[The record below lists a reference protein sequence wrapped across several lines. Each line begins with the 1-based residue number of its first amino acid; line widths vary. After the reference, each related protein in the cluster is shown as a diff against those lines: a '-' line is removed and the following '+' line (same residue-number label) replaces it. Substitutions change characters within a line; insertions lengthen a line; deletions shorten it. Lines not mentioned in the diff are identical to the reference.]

1 MLKARPFPAML
12 RSSAWLRQRQ
22 ASNAA
27 KRPRSIAPARSLYAA
42 RVKIY
47 PKRAHGTFRTIK
59 WIVMAVTL
67 SIYYLVPWIRWD
79 RGPYL
84 PNQAVL
90 IDFPS
95 RRFFFFFLEIWPQE
109 FYYITGL
116 LVLAALALFLVTT
129 IAGRMWCGY
138 TCPQTVWTDL
148 MIAVERFFQGD
159 RNARMRLDK
168 SPWSFE
174 TLWRKGATHLS
185 WLLIA
190 IATGGAWVFYFADA
204 PTLARQ
210 FLDFDAPM
218 LAYVF
223 VGLFTA
229 TTYLLGGIARE
240 QVCIYMCPWPR
251 IQGGMIDHDSLLI
264 SYRDWRGEP
273 RGAHKAGQSWE
284 GKGDCID
291 CRQCVAVCPTGID
304 IRNGSQLECIQCGL
318 CIDACDEVMDKVG
331 RPRGLVAYDTIR
343 NLESVGPE
351 ILPVHWLRP
360 RVILY
365 ATLMA
370 IVGVIMLTALM
381 LRPELE
387 VSVLHDRNPIYVR
400 LSDGGLRNGYT
411 VKILNKL
418 YEPRSFKI
426 SLTGLPGAKLSIIGH
441 EHRRRS
447 AGDGRARRAPVG
459 APLCRPRQE
468 RRRRSAGSDAEVLL
482 HRLGQRERYPN
493 RAWRQLPGTRGMTGE
508 GWFAKEIDGRHVLL
522 VLSVFFGVMFIVNGI
537 FVYFALETFSGG
549 DTSDPY
555 RKGLHYNDTLGADER
570 QAERGWRTDV
580 VYDGKAGQLRV
591 SLARQSGGAAVGAAC
606 RRAAQ
611 PAGDEQGRPPSP
623 PEGGVARGLCR
634 RCRACSWALGD
645 RHGLARGG

>member
-1 MLKARPFPAML
+1 MLMDKVQSHPGGIAVPGSGSVSRMAEAAPGVE
-12 RSSAWLRQRQ
+12 RSE
-22 ASNAA
+22 
-27 KRPRSIAPARSLYAA
+27 APTIDRAGQSLYAS

-47 PKRAHGTFRTIK
+47 PKKAHGTFRNIK

-116 LVLAALALFLVTT
+116 LVLAALALFLVTS

-138 TCPQTVWTDL
+138 ACPQTVWTDL

-168 SPWSFE
+168 APWTFE
-174 TLWRKGATHLS
+174 WIWRKGGTHLT

-210 FLDFDAPM
+210 FLHFEAPM
-218 LAYVF
+218 LAYAF
-223 VGLFTA
+223 VGVFTA

-251 IQGGMIDHDSLLI
+251 IQGGMVDHDSLLI
-264 SYRDWRGEP
+264 SYRAWRGEP
-273 RGAHKAGQSWE
+273 RGPHKTGQSWE
-284 GKGDCID
+284 GRGDCID

-304 IRNGSQLECIQCGL
+304 IRNGSQLECIQCAL
-318 CIDACDEVMDKVG
+318 CIDACSEIMDKVG
-331 RPRGLVAYDTIR
+331 RPRGLIAYDTIR
-343 NLESVGPE
+343 NLESPGPE
-351 ILPVHWLRP
+351 ILPVPWLRP

-370 IVGVIMLTALM
+370 IVGVIMLIALL

-387 VSVLHDRNPIYVR
+387 VSVLHDRNPIYVK
-400 LSDGGLRNGYT
+400 LKDGGLRNGYT
-411 VKILNKL
+411 VKLLNKL
-418 YEPRSFKI
+418 YEPRSFK
-426 SLTGLPGAKLSIIGH
+426 LGVKGLGGATLSVVGH
-441 EHRRRS
+441 EHETEPVVNVAPDELQSIRVYVALDKAAYAALSDS
-447 AGDGRARRAPVG
+447 ASEFFFTVVDTGNGTLAEHSANFQGP
-459 APLCRPRQE
+459 E
-468 RRRRSAGSDAEVLL
+468 R
-482 HRLGQRERYPN
+482 
-493 RAWRQLPGTRGMTGE
+493 
-508 GWFAKEIDGRHVLL
+508 
-522 VLSVFFGVMFIVNGI
+522 
-537 FVYFALETFSGG
+537 
-549 DTSDPY
+549 
-555 RKGLHYNDTLGADER
+555 
-570 QAERGWRTDV
+570 
-580 VYDGKAGQLRV
+580 
-591 SLARQSGGAAVGAAC
+591 
-606 RRAAQ
+606 
-611 PAGDEQGRPPSP
+611 
-623 PEGGVARGLCR
+623 
-634 RCRACSWALGD
+634 
-645 RHGLARGG
+645 